1 MKVFR
6 DMNFEERVAWAKGH
20 ILVAVG
26 EGHFGNAVWT
36 VCNQFAL
43 WPLKAEQKGRAMAMP
58 RKPQGPKVRK
68 PQGPRRGPKK
78 GPKR

>member
-26 EGHFGNAVWT
+26 EGR
-36 VCNQFAL
+36 L
-43 WPLKAEQKGRAMAMP
+43 
-58 RKPQGPKVRK
+58 
-68 PQGPRRGPKK
+68 
-78 GPKR
+78 